1 MPPVPFKKD
10 RLLDLTRC
18 RKSDSGAADEDL
30 SSVNLLGDAD
40 ISQIGGLSLPIL
52 VLRGALEMPAELS
65 GPDSRRK
72 ILRKCE
78 PCWPSGR
85 AGIYPGSNVSSPHPH
100 DRMLVPRRQKQLRDE
115 SPEKEGPYPHRI
127 PQLPE
132 HLTFSGV
139 GQMPDGKTRSSLWGK
154 LKNLCSLIKLM
165 ADKGR
170 L

>member
-1 MPPVPFKKD
+1 MELYLGTGHPSQWMWSNLQNCSPVPFKKD

-18 RKSDSGAADEDL
+18 RKSYLGAADEDL

-85 AGIYPGSNVSSPHPH
+85 AGVSTLDPTFH
-100 DRMLVPRRQKQLRDE
+100 
-115 SPEKEGPYPHRI
+115 
-127 PQLPE
+127 LPTPTTGCLSQASKATE
-132 HLTFSGV
+132 
-139 GQMPDGKTRSSLWGK
+139 
-154 LKNLCSLIKLM
+154 
-165 ADKGR
+165 
-170 L
+170 